1 MAHKKVLLV
10 LTSHDQLGDSGKKT
24 GWYLP
29 EVAHPYEVFK
39 KNGFDVTFAS
49 PKGGKTPIDPESIEQ
64 FKKDEVCR
72 RFLEDPA
79 LKALWENTKSLD
91 QIDASQFTGIF
102 YAGGHGP
109 MYDLVDNVASRELAA
124 KIYEKGGVVAAL
136 CHGPAALVNVMLKN
150 GKYLV
155 EGNQMVCFSD
165 AEEREVKKEK
175 FVPFLL
181 ESKLRE
187 RGAILKPGENW
198 SNTVVASG
206 RLVTGQNPASATD
219 AAARMCQVINET
231 IKQA

>member
-1 MAHKKVLLV
+1 
-10 LTSHDQLGDSGKKT
+10 
-24 GWYLP
+24 
-29 EVAHPYEVFK
+29 
-39 KNGFDVTFAS
+39 
-49 PKGGKTPIDPESIEQ
+49 
-64 FKKDEVCR
+64 
-72 RFLEDPA
+72 
-79 LKALWENTKSLD
+79 
-91 QIDASQFTGIF
+91 
-102 YAGGHGP
+102 
-109 MYDLVDNVASRELAA
+109 
-124 KIYEKGGVVAAL
+124 
-136 CHGPAALVNVMLKN
+136 MLKS